1 MPLPKPGFGARIGA
15 KLRGEV
21 PADEVLAL
29 LSVGGGAY
37 QDYLAAD
44 QLREELARAAIDP
57 WSTSPAESSQLL
69 ATWNAYALQSLGQAF
84 VDAEGLAPGTAGF
97 LPRVTA
103 DQALRF
109 LREVPK
115 WSARA
120 RRAAMDPGLDV
131 AREVA
136 LPAPLP
142 QWVMVE
148 PCPRSHLQAMR
159 SAGAIMLERIE
170 AALADLDRLPSAKQ
184 HPDSA
189 RLHGYAVDVR
199 SLLDYAGAMLAGGS
213 SATVVHDGAE
223 RALRE
228 AITTAFYLG
237 QVVARPRLAKLSAVP
252 EPAVAAAPRPSSAAS
267 YTPSPWPR
275 GQRDHGHH
283 GGYGHNGHH

>member
-1 MPLPKPGFGARIGA
+1 MSSRKPGVGARIGA
-15 KLRGEV
+15 KLRGDV

-29 LSVGGGAY
+29 LSVGSSAY

-44 QLREELARAAIDP
+44 QLREELATAGIDP
-57 WSTSPAESSQLL
+57 WSTSPSESSQLL

-84 VDAEGLAPGTAGF
+84 VEAEGLAPDAGGF

-109 LREVPK
+109 LREVPR

-120 RRAAMDPGLDV
+120 RRAATDPGFDV

-142 QWVMVE
+142 QWVVVE
-148 PCPRSHLQAMR
+148 PCPRSHLQAMG
-159 SAGAIMLERIE
+159 SAGATMLERVE
-170 AALADLDRLPSAKQ
+170 AALADLNRLSPTKQ

-189 RLHGYAVDVR
+189 RLHGHAADVR
-199 SLLDYAGAMLAGGS
+199 TRLDYADAMLAGGS
-213 SATVVHDGAE
+213 KATAVHEGAE
-223 RALRE
+223 WALRE

-237 QVVARPRLAKLSAVP
+237 QVVARPRLAKIAAASVAG
-252 EPAVAAAPRPSSAAS
+252 VAAAPGPSPAAGYSPSS
-267 YTPSPWPR
+267 WPQNHH
-275 GQRDHGHH
+275 GYGYGGHHGHH
-283 GGYGHNGHH
+283 

>member
-1 MPLPKPGFGARIGA
+1 MGA

-29 LSVGGGAY
+29 LSVGGSAY
-37 QDYLAAD
+37 QDYLSAD
-44 QLREELARAAIDP
+44 QLREELAAAGIDP
-57 WSTSPAESSQLL
+57 WFASPAESSQLL

-84 VDAEGLAPGTAGF
+84 VEAERPAAGSGGF

-103 DQALRF
+103 EQALRF
-109 LREVPK
+109 LREVPG

-120 RRAAMDPGLDV
+120 RRAATDPGFDV
-131 AREVA
+131 AGEVA

-142 QWVMVE
+142 QWVVVE

-159 SAGAIMLERIE
+159 TAGATMLERLE

-189 RLHGYAVDVR
+189 RLHGYAADVR
-199 SLLDYAGAMLAGGS
+199 NQLDYAGAMLVGGS
-213 SATVVHDGAE
+213 SGTAVHEGAE
-223 RALRE
+223 LALRE

-237 QVVARPRLAKLSAVP
+237 QVVARPRLAKVA
-252 EPAVAAAPRPSSAAS
+252 PAPPPPSVAAAPRP
-267 YTPSPWPR
+267 TPAPRYLPPPWSQDHN
-275 GQRDHGHH
+275 GYGHHGVYGHHGHH
-283 GGYGHNGHH
+283 